1 MKRNRAGW
9 LFALP
14 ATIHLLIFAVLP
26 VGYTIFLSFFNWNL
40 IRDER
45 RFIGFG
51 NYLRIWQDGGF
62 LKSLGNS
69 ALYTAASVPLGAAV
83 ALGVALLVTQKVKGV
98 TAFRTLYFLP
108 SVCSQVAIAMIWI
121 YIFLPKKGMINAIL
135 RMFGAPNG
143 TDFLGTSG
151 WAMAAL
157 VFMSIWVALGPRMV
171 LYMAGIL
178 NVPGYL
184 YEAAELDG
192 ATKNQQFWHVTL
204 PQLAPTTLFVVV
216 TSTIGGFQ
224 VFTPV
229 YMMTKGGPEGSTD
242 VVGYHIYSAAW
253 ERFQVGEA
261 GAMSFILFLI
271 ILSVSIIQFRVIGNK
286 QVEG

>member
-1 MKRNRAGW
+1 MKRERAGW
-9 LFALP
+9 MFAFP
-14 ATIHLLIFAVLP
+14 ATLHLLVFAVLP
-26 VGYTIFLSFFNWNL
+26 VLYTVYLSFFNWNL

-45 RFIGFG
+45 KFIGLG
-51 NYLRIWQDGGF
+51 NYQRTWEDGGF
-62 LKSLGNS
+62 LKSILNS
-69 ALYTAASVPLGAAV
+69 AIYTAASVPIGAAV
-83 ALGVALLVTQKVKGV
+83 ALAVAMLLTQKVKGV
-98 TAFRTLYFLP
+98 IAFRTLYFLP
-108 SVCSQVAIAMIWI
+108 SVCSQVAISMIWI
-121 YIFLPKKGMINAIL
+121 YIFLPKRGMINAVL
-135 RMFGAPNG
+135 GAFGAPSG

-157 VFMSIWVALGPRMV
+157 VFMSVWVALGPRMV

-178 NVPGYL
+178 NVPDYL

-192 ATKNQQFWHVTL
+192 ASKRMQFWKVTL
-204 PQLAPTTLFVVV
+204 PMLAPTTLFVVV
-216 TSTIGGFQ
+216 TSTISGFQ

-261 GAMSFILFLI
+261 GAMSFVLFLI
-271 ILSVSIIQFRVIGNK
+271 ILSVSILQFRVMGNQ
-286 QVEG
+286 QVQG

>member
-1 MKRNRAGW
+1 MKRAREGW

-14 ATIHLLIFAVLP
+14 ATVHLLIFAVLP
-26 VGYTIFLSFFNWNL
+26 VLYTIYLSFFNWNL
-40 IRDER
+40 IRDR
-45 RFIGFG
+45 RTFIGLG
-51 NYLRIWQDGGF
+51 NYQRILQDGGF
-62 LKSLGNS
+62 LKSILNS
-69 ALYTAASVPLGAAV
+69 AVYTAASVPIGAAV
-83 ALGVALLVTQKVKGV
+83 ALAVALLVSQKLKGV
-98 TAFRTLYFLP
+98 TLFRTLYFLP

-121 YIFLPKKGMINAIL
+121 YIFLPKKGMINAVL
-135 RMFGAPNG
+135 GAFGVSNG

-171 LYMAGIL
+171 LYVAGIL
-178 NVPGYL
+178 NIPGYL

-192 ATKNQQFWHVTL
+192 ARTGQQFWHITL
-204 PQLAPTTLFVVV
+204 PQLAPTTLFVMV

-229 YMMTKGGPEGSTD
+229 YMMTRGGPEASTD

-261 GAMSFILFLI
+261 GAMSFVLFLI
-271 ILSVSIIQFRVIGNK
+271 ILSISILQFKLMRNQ
-286 QVEG
+286 QVDG

>member
-1 MKRNRAGW
+1 MKRARVGW

-14 ATIHLLIFAVLP
+14 ATVHLLIFAVLP
-26 VGYTIFLSFFNWNL
+26 VLYTIYLSFFNWNL
-40 IRDER
+40 IRDR
-45 RFIGFG
+45 RTFIGFG
-51 NYLRIWQDGGF
+51 NYQRILQDGGF
-62 LKSLGNS
+62 LKSILNS
-69 ALYTAASVPLGAAV
+69 AVYTAASVPIGAAV
-83 ALGVALLVTQKVKGV
+83 ALAVALLVSRKMKGITV
-98 TAFRTLYFLP
+98 FRTLYFLP

-135 RMFGAPNG
+135 GVFGISNS

-151 WAMAAL
+151 WAMVAL

-171 LYMAGIL
+171 LYVAGIL
-178 NVPGYL
+178 NIPGYL

-192 ATKNQQFWHVTL
+192 ARKSQQFWHITL
-204 PQLAPTTLFVVV
+204 PQLAPTTLFVMV

-229 YMMTKGGPEGSTD
+229 YMMTRGGPEGSTD

-261 GAMSFILFLI
+261 GAMSVVLFLI
-271 ILSVSIIQFRVIGNK
+271 ILAVSIFQFKVMPNQ
-286 QVEG
+286 QVDG